1 MSSYELGFDDIA
13 RTVNSAVGTG
23 ARRSVEIGNIEPT
36 DRGKTRP
43 RYFTS
48 RASSSAIM
56 NASMGAITRNYTR
69 RRVPPSNLETETTRA
84 GERGNA
90 CAPDFRRVYAKSGRY
105 L

>member
-69 RRVPPSNLETETTRA
+69 RRVPRPTWKRRQRGRGRGETRVHPIFAEYTRS
-84 GERGNA
+84 RG
-90 CAPDFRRVYAKSGRY
+90 G
-105 L
+105 